1 MIQKARACRHT
12 FRKCVLRTPLF
23 LVLVEGLTKNC
34 FQRKPRVSE
43 VVQETVEEDEVESTS
58 TATGLEPHQENLLI
72 QFYRKVAFEEVR
84 PATNLNAL
92 SSSIAL
98 RAKSLR
104 HGTALHSLRHGVS
117 ISACRLRLESLVHG
131 RKLAGLHP
139 VRA

>member
-1 MIQKARACRHT
+1 MKNQSFEITGFGNRHH
-12 FRKCVLRTPLF
+12 RS
-23 LVLVEGLTKNC
+23 ENC

-92 SSSIAL
+92 IPCNRLSKLIKECWSPNPEDRPSFDEICPRLQEIFSS
-98 RAKSLR
+98 
-104 HGTALHSLRHGVS
+104 
-117 ISACRLRLESLVHG
+117 
-131 RKLAGLHP
+131 
-139 VRA
+139 